1 MFMMKVLVMKL
12 ILLLSFDNMSE
23 AEIVD
28 DSCSDEQFDVRV
40 NITK

>member
-12 ILLLSFDNMSE
+12 ILLLSLDNMSE

-28 DSCSDEQFDVRV
+28 DWSSDEQFDVRV

>member
-1 MFMMKVLVMKL
+1 MFIMKVLVMKL

-28 DSCSDEQFDVRV
+28 DSGSDEQFDVRV
-40 NITK
+40 NINK